1 MDSLFHNRPEF
12 IIAFERLSLAFFYLA
27 KFSPIYFVRLYYKP
41 LNMSAASLLK
51 VYDGVDTELAFTIAG
66 PGATPDLAQVLA
78 AGASA
83 NDLAITDLLSLTGGT
98 SAPLAI
104 DSGVGVAL
112 DLTGAVGVSLTA
124 TTADVAVASTA
135 AGVSISADTVLT
147 LSAGTAQP
155 DGLVLAGAGLAPAA
169 AAGAN
174 ITVTHQISFK
184 VGATTYWIP
193 ILSAAPSA

>member
-1 MDSLFHNRPEF
+1 
-12 IIAFERLSLAFFYLA
+12 
-27 KFSPIYFVRLYYKP
+27 
-41 LNMSAASLLK
+41 MSAASLLK
-51 VYDGVDTELAFTIAG
+51 VYDGIDTELAFLSAG
-66 PGATPDLAQVLA
+66 PPGATPDLAQVLA

-83 NDLAITDLLSLTGGT
+83 NDLAITDLLSITGGT

-155 DGLVLAGAGLAPAA
+155 DGLVLSGAGLAPAA
-169 AAGAN
+169 SAGPV
-174 ITVTHQISFK
+174 IVVTHIISFK
-184 VGATTYWIP
+184 SGATTYWIP
-193 ILSAAPSA
+193 ILSAAPTAAP

>member
-1 MDSLFHNRPEF
+1 
-12 IIAFERLSLAFFYLA
+12 
-27 KFSPIYFVRLYYKP
+27 
-41 LNMSAASLLK
+41 MSAASLLK
-51 VYDGVDTELAFTIAG
+51 VYDGIDTELAFQPIG
-66 PGATPDLAQVLA
+66 PPGATPDLAQVLA

-83 NDLAITDLLSLTGGT
+83 NDLAITDLLSITGGAT
-98 SAPLAI
+98 AALAI
-104 DSGVGVAL
+104 GSGAGEAL

-169 AAGAN
+169 SAGPN
-174 ITVTHQISFK
+174 IIVTHIISFK
-184 VGATTYWIP
+184 TGATTYWIP
-193 ILSAAPSA
+193 ILSAAPTA